1 REKRPLVRG
10 VTVTSYCSLDKL
22 SVGLFVTSFHLVE
35 VKSEFSCRTKSV
47 EGTVQDRSMC
57 VSERVMFN
65 SGAKVVCKV
74 TISPPEATAANLLP
88 SAEEATACQFRSGA
102 AVANQLPPASVE
114 M

>member
-1 REKRPLVRG
+1 MTSLRRFVR
-10 VTVTSYCSLDKL
+10 LR
-22 SVGLFVTSFHLVE
+22 VGAFVTAVQFV
-35 VKSEFSCRTKSV
+35 VAKSEFSCRTRFI
-47 EGTVQDRSMC
+47 EGTVQERSMC

-65 SGAKVVCKV
+65 SGAKVVCNVK
-74 TISPPEATAANLLP
+74 ISPPEATAANLLP